1 MSPVLV
7 MNSRFRRRPAPPTS
21 FLSSRAIE
29 KRDNFNVCNL
39 SGSNHCVIN
48 EGTGP
53 LEADCL
59 ALSNAIVAA
68 FEESNRN
75 CLPANAIFSVAPQF
89 VQEFSLGTCLW
100 AWINENPVNSGVN
113 LQECYETLTFVLG
126 NNLNSCIIAG
136 DTGGFAIPATLNTNE
151 NPAALDWTFDWM
163 VE

>member
-68 FEESNRN
+68 FEKSNRN
-75 CLPANAIFSVAPQF
+75 CLPGSPCTFS
-89 VQEFSLGTCLW
+89 
-100 AWINENPVNSGVN
+100 
-113 LQECYETLTFVLG
+113 
-126 NNLNSCIIAG
+126 
-136 DTGGFAIPATLNTNE
+136 DH
-151 NPAALDWTFDWM
+151 
-163 VE
+163 